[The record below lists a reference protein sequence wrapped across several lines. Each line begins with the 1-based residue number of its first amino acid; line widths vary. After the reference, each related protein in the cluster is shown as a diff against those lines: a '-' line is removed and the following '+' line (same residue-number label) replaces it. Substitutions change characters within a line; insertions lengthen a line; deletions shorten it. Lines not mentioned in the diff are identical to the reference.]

1 MLRKSDH
8 QRRVDHGDRT
18 ANAPPA
24 RSCLFSLISLCGS
37 LGIIALVV
45 GPADV
50 KAQEA
55 EPRSYSN
62 TPIGLNFL
70 IAGYVY
76 AQGKLAFDP
85 NLSIADAKFH
95 SSTGLLAYVR
105 SFDFAGQS
113 AKFDVIVPGSSFDAQ
128 GLVNGQPREREMAGL
143 GDPRFRFS
151 FNLFGAPALSAKDF
165 ASYQQD
171 LIVGVSFQV
180 SAPLGQY
187 DDSKLLNLGNN
198 RWSFKPELGFSK
210 AWGPWTFEIAPSVTF
225 FSDNTD
231 FFGGNRFAQ
240 APIYAVQTHLLY
252 TFQSGVWMALDGIY
266 FAGGHTTPEWRQER
280 QRAAEYAG
288 RIYARLAGRPAKL
301 AEAFCQ
307 HRPLNPH
314 RQRIYRSRHRV
325 AVSLGR
331 RVLRYGRQADRSRL
345 RPVGRLSS
353 TYGFRSFLTSRLS
366 MIWIK
371 GSPAASDR
379 AVDVVERSSLACFSM
394 RRKKSRRPCCL

>member
-1 MLRKSDH
+1 LE
-8 QRRVDHGDRT
+8 
-18 ANAPPA
+18 
-24 RSCLFSLISLCGS
+24 
-37 LGIIALVV
+37 IALVV

-85 NLSIADAKFH
+85 NLSIRLMPNSIPAPGCWLTFD
-95 SSTGLLAYVR
+95 R
-105 SFDFAGQS
+105 SIS
-113 AKFDVIVPGSSFDAQ
+113 PGSRPSSMSSCRGRHSTPR

-165 ASYQQD
+165 ASYHQD

-187 DDSKLLNLGNN
+187 DNSKLLNLGNN

-240 APIYAVQTHLLY
+240 APIYAVQAHLLH
-252 TFQSGVWMALDGIY
+252 TFQSGVWISLDGIY
-266 FAGGHTTPEWRQER
+266 FAGGHTTLNGVRSDNEQRNTRAGFTLALPFDRQNS
-280 QRAAEYAG
+280 
-288 RIYARLAGRPAKL
+288 LKL
-301 AEAFCQ
+301 SASTGLSTRTGSEFTAVGIAWQ
-307 HRPLNPH
+307 
-314 RQRIYRSRHRV
+314 YRW
-325 AVSLGR
+325 GEG
-331 RVLRYGRQADRSRL
+331 Y
-345 RPVGRLSS
+345 
-353 TYGFRSFLTSRLS
+353 
-366 MIWIK
+366 
-371 GSPAASDR
+371 
-379 AVDVVERSSLACFSM
+379 
-394 RRKKSRRPCCL
+394 